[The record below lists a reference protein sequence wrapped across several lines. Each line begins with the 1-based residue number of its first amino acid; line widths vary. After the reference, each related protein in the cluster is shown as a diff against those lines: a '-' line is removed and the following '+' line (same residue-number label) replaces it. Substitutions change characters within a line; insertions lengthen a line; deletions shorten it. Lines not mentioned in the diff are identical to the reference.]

1 MAEVTVEPGALRELH
16 VGVSVLIASKS
27 LCWDSHG
34 VAPDTR
40 RVALCPVIDT
50 LPDYGSFVLNL
61 SIQGRKCTH
70 DTVRVYK

>member
-27 LCWDSHG
+27 LSWHSRV

-40 RVALCPVIDT
+40 RVALCPVIDN
-50 LPDYGSFVLNL
+50 PSG
-61 SIQGRKCTH
+61 IRKFRAEPKH
-70 DTVRVYK
+70 SGKEMHA